1 MSGKQLMPIILSKN
15 INTNKNTS
23 KIFPTTEYVLYFD
36 GCSKGNP
43 GPSGIGAVIYNNKK
57 EIWSSYKYIGD
68 ERTNNEA
75 EYSALILG
83 LEQAIKLNIDT
94 LSVCGDSLLVINQVN
109 GVYKV
114 KNQNLLML
122 YEKVLLHKQS
132 FTYIDFNHVYRN
144 NNKRADE
151 LSNLAITTNTS
162 QQIEF
167 KSDLTVDT
175 DVNVNVNVNVNV
187 LPDIIDMNEDWN
199 QEGIIKNLLQKTTF
213 PSLKLNKF

>member
-1 MSGKQLMPIILSKN
+1 MSEKQLMPIILSKN
-15 INTNKNTS
+15 ISKNKITS

-57 EIWSSYKYIGD
+57 EIWSSYEYIGD
-68 ERTNNEA
+68 KKTTNEA

-83 LEQAIKLNIDT
+83 LEQAIKLKIDT

-114 KNQNLLML
+114 KNLNLLML
-122 YEKVLLHKQS
+122 YEKVLLYKQS

-167 KSDLTVDT
+167 KSELTVDT
-175 DVNVNVNVNVNV
+175 DVNVNV

-213 PSLKLNKF
+213 PSLKNK